1 MTPNE
6 LLDGLSSRIREVGQ
20 VTATTDPSATVVVPM
35 AVVTD
40 GDITYHDTMVPR
52 GLYSVDVVVTLYVS
66 LADNE
71 QGKIEARNYRA
82 NSGTNSVAGAVETSL
97 GTDDPLDGINTIVC
111 RSSSVGIVTSPSGE
125 AYTAVRFEI
134 TAHIPG
140 ETA

>member
-20 VTATTDPSATVVVPM
+20 VTATTVPSATVVVPM

-52 GLYSVDVVVTLYVS
+52 GLYGVDVVVTLYVS